1 MKKKYINKRTFQKI
15 SENFMRV
22 GYIQVPSCGAP
33 PQYEIHTANFD
44 NTLYQFDWNLV
55 NRMNPE
61 YIKATGETSDLEKL
75 IYSFVDSKFGAVE
88 RQFLPFPLSAK
99 FYELLQIGFDY
110 VLKKQTKLQ
119 QQLKKKDEEIEYLR
133 HKLEKSLETIPK
145 FVGRDVSIVHSCPVC
160 NKAFKSFYHLDK
172 HINKT
177 HGDLKDAWNAL
188 RNQQPYGAPVAFE
201 ELHQEINH
209 LRECI
214 TRQELVSFEKPK
226 PKREKMPG
234 PQKEKKQT
242 QTVDPG
248 RIVESTCIQPFRY
261 RSDFIDSDFIDIPP
275 KS

>member
-1 MKKKYINKRTFQKI
+1 
-15 SENFMRV
+15 MRV
-22 GYIQVPSCGAP
+22 GFVQVPSCGAP
-33 PQYEIHTANFD
+33 PNYEIHTANFD

-61 YIKATGETSDLEKL
+61 YIKATGETNELEKL
-75 IYSFVDSKFGAVE
+75 IYSFVDSRFGAVE

-99 FYELLQIGFDY
+99 FYELLQLGFDY

-133 HKLEKSLETIPK
+133 HKIEKTLDTIPK
-145 FVGRDVSIVHSCPVC
+145 FVGHDVSIVHSCPVC
-160 NKAFKSFYHLDK
+160 KKAFKSFYHLDK

-177 HGDLKDAWNAL
+177 HIDLREAWNAL
-188 RNQQPYGAPVAFE
+188 RNQKPYGAPVAFE

-214 TRQELVSFEKPK
+214 TRQELASIDLMNQKSSQRENPRRESLPTSQKTNKPK
-226 PKREKMPG
+226 
-234 PQKEKKQT
+234 

-248 RIVESTCIQPFRY
+248 RIVESTCIQPLRY
-261 RSDFIDSDFIDIPP
+261 RSDFIDTDFIDIPP
-275 KS
+275 NS